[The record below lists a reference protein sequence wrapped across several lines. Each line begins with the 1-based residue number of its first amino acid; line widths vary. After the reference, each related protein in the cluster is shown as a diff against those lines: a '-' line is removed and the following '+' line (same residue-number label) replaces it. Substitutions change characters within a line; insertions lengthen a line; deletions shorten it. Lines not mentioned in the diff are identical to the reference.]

1 MSHSDVA
8 GGEMN
13 FNRISDADIE
23 ALIAGEPV
31 AGAPGQLTELV
42 GALRSEFDATP
53 AVGVGTA
60 LGEFI
65 DVIDLTTTPTVTSAG
80 RARGLGTKAAAVFGA
95 VSVKILLGAAVAA
108 ASVGGAHVLGVVDV
122 PGLPNITD
130 TMPVEIPEPVRDTPV
145 QPPVPIETDDGS
157 SAGQGEQDRL
167 PGSEGSVPEPIVP
180 ATDGPEPGDGCELGL
195 ETAGTNAGGATEA
208 LDGVEVLPADP
219 CTIYQVPDESDSG
232 EPGRP
237 EDVPAGPPESVP
249 AGLPENVSPGRT
261 PPGG

>member
-1 MSHSDVA
+1 MSGLDVA

-13 FNRISDADIE
+13 FRRISDADIE
-23 ALIAGEPV
+23 SLIAGEPV

-42 GALRSEFDATP
+42 GALRSELDATP
-53 AVGVGTA
+53 TVGVGTA

-65 DVIDLTTTPTVTSAG
+65 DVVDLTTTPTVTSAG
-80 RARGLGTKAAAVFGA
+80 RARGLGIKAAAVFGA
-95 VSVKILLGAAVAA
+95 VSVKVLLGAVVAA
-108 ASVGGAHVLGVVDV
+108 ASVAGAHVLGVVDA

-130 TMPVEIPEPVRDTPV
+130 TVPVEIPEPVHDTPV
-145 QPPVPIETDDGS
+145 QPPAPIETDDGS
-157 SAGQGEQDRL
+157 PAGQGEQDRL
-167 PGSEGSVPEPIVP
+167 PGSEGAVPEPIVP
-180 ATDGPEPGDGCELGL
+180 ATDGPEPGDGCEFGQ
-195 ETAGTNAGGATEA
+195 ETAETNAGGATENRG
-208 LDGVEVLPADP
+208 GVEGLPADP
-219 CTIYQVPDESDSG
+219 CTIQQVPDQSEAG